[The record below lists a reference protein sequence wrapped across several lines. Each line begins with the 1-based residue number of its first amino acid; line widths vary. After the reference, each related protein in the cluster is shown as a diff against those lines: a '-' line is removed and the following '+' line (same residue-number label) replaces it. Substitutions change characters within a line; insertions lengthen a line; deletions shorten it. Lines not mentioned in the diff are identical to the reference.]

1 MPKLIVNSLGCG
13 FINLADKTI
22 FIPKKKINGAMNGDI
37 VEYLIENEENNV
49 ASITNIIQTVPD
61 YGFVSHI
68 YQGDYVIKTD
78 RKQYYFSMGSSD
90 LEINDFVK
98 INNNQILINFG
109 NKDDFNNKIKYIKEK
124 YQVNSSSYQ
133 KADGTNLTEEDFE
146 ETKRVDLTGLYTF
159 TIDPTSSKDFDDA
172 ISISREEH
180 GFTLGV
186 HIADV
191 SHYIKPNSALDIF
204 AKQKM
209 NTVYLNGDTTHML
222 PSELSNNLCSLVPNE
237 LRNAVTVMTDFDKQ
251 GNIIRYSIFRSKIL
265 SKKRY
270 TYQEVRDQIENQVM
284 DTNIE
289 NLYQF
294 IKNKFPGIDTQYNL
308 PMYNIQLDNQKSP
321 INVEIESYDMSHLMI
336 EKCMIL
342 ANEIV
347 AEDLSNKGALF
358 PYRCHPEPSQE
369 QEEKYLKQKNYS
381 DNNFYQEII
390 KIKSFKNAYYSHDNI
405 SHFGLDSKK
414 YCHFTSPIRRYTDII
429 VHRVLLNECTYSKDE
444 LDEICQQANE
454 LEGNAFKAEL
464 ELLEMQKDFLIEK
477 DNSQQPLLVIDV
489 TKYGITVEL
498 LNYYT
503 ERKIHISKLSDKRLT
518 FDYNTKRLFNDK
530 DSYSIGQI
538 VNLKI
543 N

>member
-13 FINLADKTI
+13 FINLADRTI

-37 VEYLIENEENNV
+37 VEYLIEDEENNV
-49 ASITNIIQTVPD
+49 ASITNIIQTMPD

-78 RKQYYFSMGSSD
+78 RKQYYFSIESSD
-90 LEINDFVK
+90 LSINDFVK

-124 YQVNSSSYQ
+124 YQINSSSYQ
-133 KADGTNLTEEDFE
+133 KEVKEEDFA

-172 ISISREEH
+172 ISISKEEH

-191 SHYIKPNSALDIF
+191 SHYIKPNSDLDNF

-222 PSELSNNLCSLVPNE
+222 PQELSNNLCSLVPNQ
-237 LRNAVTVMTDFDKQ
+237 LRNAVTVMTDFDNQ
-251 GNIIRYSIFRSKIL
+251 GKIIRYSIFRSKIL

-270 TYQEVRDQIENQVM
+270 TYQEVRDQIENNTM
-284 DTNIE
+284 DSNIA

-294 IKNKFPGIDTQYNL
+294 IISKFPGIDTQYNL
-308 PMYNIQLDNQKSP
+308 PMYNIQLDDQKCP
-321 INVEIESYDMSHLMI
+321 TNVEIEPYDMSHLMI

-347 AEDLSNKGALF
+347 AEDLSNKDVLF
-358 PYRCHPEPSQE
+358 PYRCHPQPSPE
-369 QEEKYLKQKNYS
+369 QEEKYLKQKAYS
-381 DNNFYQEII
+381 SNNFYQEII
-390 KIKSFKNAYYSHDNI
+390 KIKS
-405 SHFGLDSKK
+405 
-414 YCHFTSPIRRYTDII
+414 I
-429 VHRVLLNECTYSKDE
+429 VS
-444 LDEICQQANE
+444 
-454 LEGNAFKAEL
+454 
-464 ELLEMQKDFLIEK
+464 
-477 DNSQQPLLVIDV
+477 
-489 TKYGITVEL
+489 
-498 LNYYT
+498 
-503 ERKIHISKLSDKRLT
+503 
-518 FDYNTKRLFNDK
+518 
-530 DSYSIGQI
+530 
-538 VNLKI
+538 
-543 N
+543 